1 MQDQIPPDADLAE
14 KLKFLAPVA
23 LAVLAGTARFLML
36 PKGQS
41 ALAYVRGILMAVL
54 VAWIVAAATDGYGM
68 NENYRV
74 AAIGVCSFM
83 ADDLLRGLLALGEE
97 FRKDPF
103 GFIKRWFKRG
113 GK

>member
-1 MQDQIPPDADLAE
+1 MQDHIPPDADLAE

-23 LAVLAGTARFLML
+23 LAVLAGTARFLMM

-41 ALAYVRGILMAVL
+41 ALVYLRGIIMAVL

-74 AAIGVCSFM
+74 AVIGVCSFM
-83 ADDLLRGLLALGEE
+83 ADDLLRGLLLIGEK
-97 FRKDPF
+97 FRDDPL
-103 GFIKRWFKRG
+103 GFIKKWFGG
-113 GK
+113 GKK